1 MVLLAIN
8 EFEQVLLYSG
18 IGVSV
23 VFSALIILVIAF
35 KAMGN
40 MSKKSLKKLTNKTI
54 HQDKSGETI
63 HEKELTGQ
71 EVAAISMAL
80 HLFLSDIH
88 DQESN
93 VITIKRIERRYSP
106 WNSKIYGLTNIIR

>member
-8 EFEQVLLYSG
+8 EFEQILLYSAIG
-18 IGVSV
+18 ITV
-23 VFSALIILVIAF
+23 VFVALIILVIAF
-35 KAMGN
+35 KVMGN
-40 MSKKSLKKLTNKTI
+40 MSKKSLKKLTKKNTHPDKT
-54 HQDKSGETI
+54 SETV

-93 VITIKRIERRYSP
+93 IITIKRIERRYSP

>member
-8 EFEQVLLYSG
+8 EFEQILLYSAIG
-18 IGVSV
+18 ITV
-23 VFSALIILVIAF
+23 VFVALIILVIAF
-35 KAMGN
+35 KVMGN
-40 MSKKSLKKLTNKTI
+40 MSKKSLMKLKKKTI
-54 HQDKSGETI
+54 DREKSGEII